1 MDDYKKMGGL
11 NDKNWDDRVRRITG
25 TSNQADAS
33 ADVTTPSADTSRP
46 TISNDVANA
55 SASDAAIR
63 RTVGGEEP
71 ASMKTRRIRRS
82 NGAASARLA
91 NELSRVLSGASLT
104 GLVEAY
110 IQRSIS
116 IPKMAKRISSS
127 TPTVISTGKGKS
139 DGEGEGN
146 GPSDDCIMIFGS
158 LNDDDDDDDD
168 DVLYV

>member
-1 MDDYKKMGGL
+1 MEDYKKMGGL

-91 NELSRVLSGASLT
+91 NELSRVPTSKGASAFPRWPSGFHL
-104 GLVEAY
+104 LRLLLSLQARVKVKVKVKAMV
-110 IQRSIS
+110 R
-116 IPKMAKRISSS
+116 RI
-127 TPTVISTGKGKS
+127 
-139 DGEGEGN
+139 
-146 GPSDDCIMIFGS
+146 F
-158 LNDDDDDDDD
+158 
-168 DVLYV
+168 